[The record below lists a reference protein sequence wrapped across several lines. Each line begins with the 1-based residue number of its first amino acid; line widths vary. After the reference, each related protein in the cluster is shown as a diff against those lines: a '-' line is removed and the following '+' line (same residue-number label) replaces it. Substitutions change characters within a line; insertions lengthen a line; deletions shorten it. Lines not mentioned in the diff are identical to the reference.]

1 MQHSPQHQKKSI
13 FAMHRVEAFSDAVFA
28 FAVTLLVVSLEVP
41 KSAHDLF
48 HIMHGF
54 VAFGICFFFL
64 VAVWVDH
71 AKYFSHYAVSDNVT
85 LTLSM
90 LLLFIVLLYV
100 YPMKF
105 LFSVLI
111 DELIWNEGDNQVQN
125 AIELRTLLR
134 IYGGGFLALSLTF
147 LAMYLRSLK
156 YRTRIALDH
165 AGVEYVK
172 GAVRRHAIN
181 AGAAL
186 ASLLVTLFDSAN
198 LGAIWGICY
207 MALAPLQTVNGVMTG
222 KRVRRAMR

>member
-1 MQHSPQHQKKSI
+1 MKHTGGHGFGHSGSKIEKGVVEMHTQSQHHKSAI
-13 FAMHRVEAFSDAVFA
+13 FAIHRVEAFSDAVFA

-71 AKYFSHYAVSDNVT
+71 AKYFSHFAVNDNVT
-85 LTLSM
+85 LLLSM

-105 LFSVLI
+105 LFSILI

-125 AIELRTLLR
+125 PGELRTLLR
-134 IYGGGFLALSLTF
+134 IYGGGFLALALTF
-147 LAMYLRSLK
+147 LAMYWRSLK
-156 YRTRIALDH
+156 HRTRLALDH
-165 AGVEYVK
+165 ASIERVK

-181 AGAAL
+181 GLAAL
-186 ASLLVTLFDSAN
+186 EL
-198 LGAIWGICY
+198 I
-207 MALAPLQTVNGVMTG
+207 P
-222 KRVRRAMR
+222 